1 MLNGASVQIRKLSDQ
16 GLIFRYSFYFVNV
29 YSLSVIFLFF
39 IMSGFFADAID
50 KNLFTEKYISVLRSR
65 AYVSLWLIA
74 AFNIAFFF
82 RFYFVFFAALMIMYL
97 INATIDQTL
106 IFYSYKDFS
115 NSPLLLA
122 FYISRPFLILTLIVA
137 VFKYDDQR

>member
-16 GLIFRYSFYFVNV
+16 DPIFRYSFYFVNV

-97 INATIDQTL
+97 INATIDQSL